1 MNRLFLA
8 LKVHLDNYETI
19 KFDFSNILTGK
30 WTPEENLHITICY
43 FGDKFSI
50 DELLNKLPLFVESIP
65 PLKLESLGFFT
76 HNKILYAKTT
86 SRELERIHSNI
97 CKSLKLK
104 QTKLFIPHVTLMRI
118 KKINDT
124 KKFQQLMLTYR
135 EKYLGSV
142 DTNFQLMQSHL
153 HPNGAKYECISTIE
167 EVQK

>member
-8 LKVHLDNYETI
+8 LKVHLDNYEII
-19 KFDFSNILTGK
+19 KSNFSNILRGK

-43 FGDKFSI
+43 FGDKFSL
-50 DELLNKLPLFVESIP
+50 DELLSKLPLLVENIP
-65 PLKLESLGFFT
+65 PLTLESLDVFT

-86 SRELERIHSNI
+86 SKELERIHLNI

-104 QTKLFIPHVTLMRI
+104 QTKLFIPHVTLMRV

-124 KKFQQLMLTYR
+124 KKFQHVMLTYR

-142 DTNFQLMQSHL
+142 DTSFQLMQSHL
-153 HPNGAKYECISTIE
+153 HPDGAKYECISKIE
-167 EVQK
+167 EAHK